1 MRTNLQAIKD
11 KAIALLYVELEPIL
25 ELPIFLTHPY
35 FESRATVL
43 PSSNKFVDIIE
54 DSEALQI
61 ARDDLQAKI
70 NSVDSAERVF
80 MFLRPQYRLTLF
92 KYTNQYMS
100 SKDFEEVLLFSWI
113 MVEHPLKDINV
124 TKSEML
130 KWFSKLGYVSDL
142 SGVVTIYRGVGSEK
156 YRDGI
161 SWTLDREK
169 AEWFATRFTDNG
181 IVYSAKVKSK
191 DILYYISERGE
202 EEIIVDPKKLMQME
216 RVN

>member
-1 MRTNLQAIKD
+1 MKTDLQAIKD
-11 KAIALLYVELEPIL
+11 KAIALLYIEPEPVP

-43 PSSNKFVDIIE
+43 PNSNKFVDIIE

-80 MFLRPQYRLTLF
+80 MFLRTQYRLTLF

-100 SKDFEEVLLFSWI
+100 PEDFKEVLLFSWI
-113 MVEHPLKDINV
+113 MVEHPLSDMNV
-124 TKSEML
+124 TKGEML
-130 KWFSKLGYVSDL
+130 RWFKKIGYISDL
-142 SGVVTIYRGVGSEK
+142 SGVVMIYRGVGSEK

-161 SWTLDREK
+161 SWTLDKSK
-169 AEWFATRFTDNG
+169 AEWFATRFTDDG
-181 IVYSAKVKSK
+181 IIYSAKVKSK

-202 EEIIVDPKKLMQME
+202 EEIIVDPKKLMQVE
-216 RVN
+216 RIN

>member
-1 MRTNLQAIKD
+1 MKTDLQSIKD
-11 KAIALLYVELEPIL
+11 KAIALLYIEPEPIP

-70 NSVDSAERVF
+70 NSVDSAESVF
-80 MFLRPQYRLTLF
+80 VFLRPQYRLTLF

-100 SKDFEEVLLFSWI
+100 SEDFEEVLLFSWI
-113 MVEHPLKDINV
+113 MIEHPLSDVNV
-124 TKSEML
+124 TKREMIS
-130 KWFSKLGYVSDL
+130 WFKKIGYISNL
-142 SGVVTIYRGVGSEK
+142 PGVVTIFRGVDSEK

-161 SWTLDREK
+161 SWTLVKSK

>member
-1 MRTNLQAIKD
+1 MKTDLQAIKD
-11 KAIALLYVELEPIL
+11 KAIALLYIEPEPVP

-43 PSSNKFVDIIE
+43 PNSNKFVDIIE

-80 MFLRPQYRLTLF
+80 MFLRTQYRLTLF

-100 SKDFEEVLLFSWI
+100 PEDFKEVLLFSWI
-113 MVEHPLKDINV
+113 MVEHPLSDMNV
-124 TKSEML
+124 TKGEML
-130 KWFSKLGYVSDL
+130 RWFKKIGYISDL
-142 SGVVTIYRGVGSEK
+142 SGVVMIYRGVGSEK
-156 YRDGI
+156 YRGGI
-161 SWTLDREK
+161 SWTLDKSK
-169 AEWFATRFTDNG
+169 AEWFATRFTDDG

-191 DILYYISERGE
+191 DILYYISDRGE
-202 EEIIVDPKKLMQME
+202 EEIIVDPKKLMQVE
-216 RVN
+216 RIN

>member
-11 KAIALLYVELEPIL
+11 KAIALLYVEPEPVP

-43 PSSNKFVDIIE
+43 PNSNELVDIID
-54 DSEALQI
+54 DSEALQSV
-61 ARDDLQAKI
+61 REEMKVRI
-70 NSVDSAERVF
+70 NNADNAERVF

-113 MVEHPLKDINV
+113 MVEHPLSDVNV
-124 TKSEML
+124 TKREMIS
-130 KWFSKLGYVSDL
+130 WFKKIGYVSNL
-142 SGVVTIYRGVGSEK
+142 PGVVTIFRGVGSEK

-161 SWTLDREK
+161 SWTLVKSK

>member
-1 MRTNLQAIKD
+1 MKTDLQAIKD
-11 KAIALLYVELEPIL
+11 KAIALLYIEPEPIP

-43 PSSNKFVDIIE
+43 PNSNKFVDIIE

-100 SKDFEEVLLFSWI
+100 QEDFEEVLLFSWI
-113 MVEHPLKDINV
+113 MVEHPSSDVNV
-124 TKSEML
+124 TKREMIS
-130 KWFSKLGYVSDL
+130 WFKKVGYVSNL
-142 SGVVTIYRGVGSEK
+142 SGVVSIYRGVGSEK

-161 SWTLDREK
+161 SWTLDKSK
-169 AEWFATRFTDNG
+169 AEWFASRFTDNG
-181 IVYSAKVKSK
+181 IIYSAKVKSK
-191 DILYYISERGE
+191 DILYYISDRGE
-202 EEIIVDPKKLMQME
+202 KEVIVDPKKLMQVE
-216 RVN
+216 RIN

>member
-1 MRTNLQAIKD
+1 MQTNLQAIKD
-11 KAIALLYVELEPIL
+11 KAIALLYVEPEPVP

-43 PSSNKFVDIIE
+43 PNSNELVDIID
-54 DSEALQI
+54 DSEALQSV
-61 ARDDLQAKI
+61 REEMKVRI
-70 NSVDSAERVF
+70 NNADNTERVF

-124 TKSEML
+124 TKGEML

-169 AEWFATRFTDNG
+169 AEWFATRFTEDG
-181 IVYSAKVKSK
+181 IVYSAKVKSN
-191 DILYYISERGE
+191 DILYYISDRGE
-202 EEIIVDPKKLMQME
+202 KEVIVDPKKLIQIE
-216 RVN
+216 RIV

>member
-1 MRTNLQAIKD
+1 MKTDLQAIKD
-11 KAIALLYVELEPIL
+11 KAIALLYIEPEPVP

-43 PSSNKFVDIIE
+43 PNSNKFVDIIE

-80 MFLRPQYRLTLF
+80 MFLRTQYRLTLF

-100 SKDFEEVLLFSWI
+100 PEDFKEVLLFSWI
-113 MVEHPLKDINV
+113 MMEHPLSDMNV
-124 TKSEML
+124 TKGEML
-130 KWFSKLGYVSDL
+130 RWFKKIGYISDL
-142 SGVVTIYRGVGSEK
+142 SGVVMIYRGVGSEK

-161 SWTLDREK
+161 SWTLDKSK
-169 AEWFATRFTDNG
+169 AEWFATRFTDDG
-181 IVYSAKVKSK
+181 IIYSAKVKSK

-202 EEIIVDPKKLMQME
+202 EEIIVDPKKLMQIE
-216 RVN
+216 RIN

>member
-1 MRTNLQAIKD
+1 MKTDLQAIKD
-11 KAIALLYVELEPIL
+11 KAIALLYIEPESVP

-43 PSSNKFVDIIE
+43 PNSNKFVDIIE

-80 MFLRPQYRLTLF
+80 MFLRTQYRLTLF

-100 SKDFEEVLLFSWI
+100 PEDFKEVLLFSWI
-113 MVEHPLKDINV
+113 MVEHPLSDMNV
-124 TKSEML
+124 TKGEML
-130 KWFSKLGYVSDL
+130 RWFKKIGYISDL
-142 SGVVTIYRGVGSEK
+142 SGVVMIYRGVGSEK

-161 SWTLDREK
+161 SWTLDKSK
-169 AEWFATRFTDNG
+169 AEWFATRFTDDG
-181 IVYSAKVKSK
+181 IIYSAKVKSK

-202 EEIIVDPKKLMQME
+202 EEIIVDPKKLMQIE
-216 RVN
+216 RIN

>member
-1 MRTNLQAIKD
+1 MKTDLQAIKD
-11 KAIALLYVELEPIL
+11 KAIALLYIEPEPIP

-43 PSSNKFVDIIE
+43 PNSNKFVDIID

-61 ARDDLQAKI
+61 VRDDLQAKI

-100 SKDFEEVLLFSWI
+100 PEDFKEVLLFSWI
-113 MVEHPLKDINV
+113 MVEHPSSDMNV
-124 TKSEML
+124 TKNEML
-130 KWFSKLGYVSDL
+130 RWFGKLDYVSDL
-142 SGVVTIYRGVGSEK
+142 SGVVSIYRGVGSEK

-161 SWTLDREK
+161 SWTTDKSK
-169 AEWFATRFTDNG
+169 AEWFASRFTEDG

-202 EEIIVDPKKLMQME
+202 EEIIVDPKKLMQVE
-216 RVN
+216 RIN

>member
-1 MRTNLQAIKD
+1 MKTDLQAIKD
-11 KAIALLYVELEPIL
+11 KAIALLYIEPEPIP

-35 FESRATVL
+35 FESRTIVL
-43 PSSNKFVDIIE
+43 PNSNKFIDIIE
-54 DSEALQI
+54 NSEALQI

-80 MFLRPQYRLTLF
+80 MFLRTQYRLTLF

-100 SKDFEEVLLFSWI
+100 PEDFKEVLLFSWI
-113 MVEHPLKDINV
+113 MIEHPLSDVNV
-124 TKSEML
+124 TKGEML
-130 KWFSKLGYVSDL
+130 RWFSKLNYVSNL
-142 SGVVTIYRGVGSEK
+142 SGVVSIYRGVDSEK

-169 AEWFATRFTDNG
+169 AEWFATRFTEDG
-181 IVYSAKVKSK
+181 IIYSAKVKSK
-191 DILYYISERGE
+191 DILYYISDRGE

>member
-1 MRTNLQAIKD
+1 MKTDLQSIKD
-11 KAIALLYVELEPIL
+11 KAIALLYIEPEPIP

-35 FESRATVL
+35 FESRAIVL
-43 PSSNKFVDIIE
+43 PNSNKFVDIID

-61 ARDDLQAKI
+61 VRDDLQAKI
-70 NSVDSAERVF
+70 NSVGSAEKVF

-100 SKDFEEVLLFSWI
+100 PEDFKEVLLFSWI
-113 MVEHPLKDINV
+113 MVEYPLSDVNV
-124 TKSEML
+124 TKNEML
-130 KWFSKLGYVSDL
+130 RWFGKLNFVSDF

-161 SWTLDREK
+161 SWTLAKSK

-202 EEIIVDPKKLMQME
+202 EEIIVDPKKLMQIE
-216 RVN
+216 RIN

>member
-1 MRTNLQAIKD
+1 MKTDLQAIKD
-11 KAIALLYVELEPIL
+11 KAIALLYIEPEPVP

-43 PSSNKFVDIIE
+43 PNSNKFVDIIE

-80 MFLRPQYRLTLF
+80 MFLRTQYRLTLF

-100 SKDFEEVLLFSWI
+100 TEDFKEVLLFSWI
-113 MVEHPLKDINV
+113 MVEHPLSDVNV
-124 TKSEML
+124 TKNEML
-130 KWFSKLGYVSDL
+130 RWFGKLNFVSDF
-142 SGVVTIYRGVGSEK
+142 SGAVTIYRGVGSEK

-161 SWTLDREK
+161 SWTLDKSK

-191 DILYYISERGE
+191 DILYYISDRGE
-202 EEIIVDPKKLMQME
+202 EEIIVDPKKLMQVE
-216 RVN
+216 RIN

>member
-1 MRTNLQAIKD
+1 MKTDLQAIKD
-11 KAIALLYVELEPIL
+11 KAIALLYIEPEPIP

-43 PSSNKFVDIIE
+43 PNSNKFVDIIE
-54 DSEALQI
+54 NSEALQI

-100 SKDFEEVLLFSWI
+100 PEDFKEVLLFSWI
-113 MVEHPLKDINV
+113 MVEHPLSDVNV
-124 TKSEML
+124 TKREMIS
-130 KWFSKLGYVSDL
+130 WFKKVGYISNL
-142 SGVVTIYRGVGSEK
+142 SGVVTIYRGVDSEK

-169 AEWFATRFTDNG
+169 AEWFATRFTEDG
-181 IVYSAKVKSK
+181 IIYSAKVKSK
-191 DILYYISERGE
+191 DILYYISDRGE
-202 EEIIVDPKKLMQME
+202 EEIIVDPKKLMQVE
-216 RVN
+216 RIN

>member
-1 MRTNLQAIKD
+1 MKTDLQSIKD
-11 KAIALLYVELEPIL
+11 KAIALLYIEPEPIP

-43 PSSNKFVDIIE
+43 PNSNKFVDIID

-61 ARDDLQAKI
+61 VRDDLQAKI
-70 NSVDSAERVF
+70 NNADTVAKVF

-100 SKDFEEVLLFSWI
+100 PEDFKEVLLFSWI

-124 TKSEML
+124 TKSEMIS
-130 KWFSKLGYVSDL
+130 WFRKVGYVSNL
-142 SGVVTIYRGVGSEK
+142 SGVVTIFRGVGSEK
-156 YRDGI
+156 YSDGI
-161 SWTLDREK
+161 SWTLSKSK

-181 IVYSAKVKSK
+181 IIYSAKVKSK

-202 EEIIVDPKKLMQME
+202 EEIIVDPKKLMQMK

>member
-1 MRTNLQAIKD
+1 MKTDLQSIKD
-11 KAIALLYVELEPIL
+11 KAIALLYIEPEPIP

-61 ARDDLQAKI
+61 ARDDLQTKI
-70 NSVDSAERVF
+70 NSVDSAESVF
-80 MFLRPQYRLTLF
+80 VFLRPQYRLTLF

-169 AEWFATRFTDNG
+169 AEWFATRFTEDG
-181 IVYSAKVKSK
+181 VVYSAKVKSN
-191 DILYYISERGE
+191 DILYYISDRGE
-202 EEIIVDPKKLMQME
+202 KEVIVDPKRLMQVE
-216 RVN
+216 RI

>member
-11 KAIALLYVELEPIL
+11 KAIALLYVEPEPVP

-43 PSSNKFVDIIE
+43 PNSNELVDIID
-54 DSEALQI
+54 DSEALQSV
-61 ARDDLQAKI
+61 REEMKVRI
-70 NSVDSAERVF
+70 NNADNAERVF

-113 MVEHPLKDINV
+113 MVEHPLSDVNV
-124 TKSEML
+124 TKREMIS
-130 KWFSKLGYVSDL
+130 WFKKIGYVSNL
-142 SGVVTIYRGVGSEK
+142 PGVVTIFRGVGSEK

-161 SWTLDREK
+161 SWTIDKSK

>member
-1 MRTNLQAIKD
+1 MKTDLQAIKD
-11 KAIALLYVELEPIL
+11 KAIALLYIEPEPIP

-43 PSSNKFVDIIE
+43 PNSNKFVDIIE

-100 SKDFEEVLLFSWI
+100 PEDFEEVLLFSWI
-113 MVEHPLKDINV
+113 MMEHPSSDVNV
-124 TKSEML
+124 TKREMIS
-130 KWFSKLGYVSDL
+130 WFKKVGYVSNL
-142 SGVVTIYRGVGSEK
+142 SGVVSIYRGVGSEK
-156 YRDGI
+156 YRNGI
-161 SWTLDREK
+161 SWTLNKSK

-202 EEIIVDPKKLMQME
+202 EEIIVDPKKLMQVE
-216 RVN
+216 RIN

>member
-1 MRTNLQAIKD
+1 MKTDLQAIKD
-11 KAIALLYVELEPIL
+11 KAIALLYIEPEPVP

-43 PSSNKFVDIIE
+43 PNSNKFVDIIE

-80 MFLRPQYRLTLF
+80 MFLRTQYRLTLF

-100 SKDFEEVLLFSWI
+100 PEDFKEVLLFSWI
-113 MVEHPLKDINV
+113 MVEHPLSDMNV
-124 TKSEML
+124 TKGEML
-130 KWFSKLGYVSDL
+130 RWFKKIGYISDL
-142 SGVVTIYRGVGSEK
+142 SGVVMIYRGVGSEK

-161 SWTLDREK
+161 SWTLDKSK
-169 AEWFATRFTDNG
+169 AEWFATRFTDDG
-181 IVYSAKVKSK
+181 IIYSAKVKSK

-202 EEIIVDPKKLMQME
+202 EEIIVDPKKLMQIE
-216 RVN
+216 RIN